1 MPGCSVIGD
10 LTAGQHW
17 CPPPL
22 CDLAELQLH
31 RQLRTTNK
39 HINRPTWRKITTS
52 CTSRRPSFPSSA
64 CWAQA
69 SVFFRG
75 RSPSFLLTT
84 PALMHADLPVRSPPP
99 AVQDALTCEQRVAP
113 QATALMRSLAPPFV
127 FFCPSLNPQQ
137 QDPIQC
143 DTLVQLAQGE
153 RK

>member
-17 CPPPL
+17 CPLPL
-22 CDLAELQLH
+22 CDLVELQLH
-31 RQLRTTNK
+31 RQLRTTNR
-39 HINRPTWRKITTS
+39 HINRPTWRKIIMHQPS
-52 CTSRRPSFPSSA
+52 AVLSLLRLLGSSLSIFSRLVA
-64 CWAQA
+64 V
-69 SVFFRG
+69 VFI
-75 RSPSFLLTT
+75 TT

-113 QATALMRSLAPPFV
+113 QATALMRSLRRFC

-137 QDPIQC
+137 QDPVQC
-143 DTLVQLAQGE
+143 DALVQLAQGE

>member
-10 LTAGQHW
+10 LTAGQHR
-17 CPPPL
+17 CPLPL
-22 CDLAELQLH
+22 CDLVELQLH

-52 CTSRRPSFPSSA
+52 CTSRPFPPPPVRLKP
-64 CWAQA
+64 QY
-69 SVFFRG
+69 FFEAG
-75 RSPSFLLTT
+75 RRRFFLTT

-137 QDPIQC
+137 QDPVQC
-143 DTLVQLAQGE
+143 DALVQLAQGE